1 MNYIEF
7 SQNGNYIPI
16 DQPKAVEYI
25 FSLLEDYDTKRKN
38 GLDVSK
44 MQNPYVDKIVM
55 PVENGKF
62 VGIPEQLQA
71 YAVEK
76 WLKSGDLLTASDN
89 LNKKNALDF
98 ESNEV
103 KHVYK
108 TNKNEN
114 ENENKNSEVPESN
127 IKSNLDT
134 DDEITHSIECAC
146 KTCTKKNKTSESY
159 YFCMSLIVLF
169 ILFILG
175 YLYTS
180 SQNSGW
186 QR

>member
-16 DQPKAVEYI
+16 DQPKAMEYI
-25 FSLLEDYDTKRKN
+25 FGLLEDYDTKRKN

-76 WLKSGDLLTASDN
+76 WLKSGDLLTASNN

-108 TNKNEN
+108 TNEN
-114 ENENKNSEVPESN
+114 EKTNTEVLESN

-134 DDEITHSIECAC
+134 DDEIIHSIECVC
-146 KTCTKKNKTSESY
+146 KMCTKKNKTSESY
-159 YFCMSLIVLF
+159 YFCISLVILF
-169 ILFILG
+169 IIFILG

-180 SQNSGW
+180 NQNNGW